1 MDTIQEYDASG
12 PPLTDTHKSNYI
24 AATRKKKRS
33 DQYSDTDVN
42 DVWSLERPQDKCVG
56 FTIGI

>member
-1 MDTIQEYDASG
+1 MDTIQEYDARG
-12 PPLTDTHKSNYI
+12 PPLTDTHKSNYV

-42 DVWSLERPQDKCVG
+42 DVWPLERPQDKCVG
-56 FTIGI
+56 LQ